1 MEKLICFVSVVNKC
15 RKVLSAAGFKEL
27 KEKEHWDIKPSY
39 KVRNESWGFFLK
51 FWKSCCLHMTQNQ
64 KIVTRNKNSVV
75 WEITW
80 CA

>member
-1 MEKLICFVSVVNKC
+1 M
-15 RKVLSAAGFKEL
+15 LSAAGFKEL
-27 KEKEHWDIKPSY
+27 KEKEHWDIKSSD

-51 FWKSCCLHMTQNQ
+51 FRKSCCLHMTQNQ